1 MVRRDVI
8 KSVRAQYRKK
18 EQQVER
24 QVQLESTSGTEKLE
38 SRRLSQAMP
47 GSTRYDA
54 ETSGRESTMVKR
66 ELPPDIPVNLT
77 LKNMP
82 FLSS

>member
-18 EQQVER
+18 EQQVEK

-77 LKNMP
+77 IKNMP